1 MTPTARR
8 LKEERNALHFSRR
21 SSIPSSLDTLQR
33 LTPRGLRHSALVSW
47 VSWLASFLV
56 MLLVFPVML
65 TRMGAQDFGLWAALT
80 VPTNL
85 GALFGLGIAPAVVS
99 VLGRSL
105 GEARGSVDG
114 PEASKH
120 LSAAGSCA
128 RAGLVLAL
136 ATGCVTF
143 LVCFAVAGPIVDLI
157 HVPAAERTSA
167 VFLFRASGL
176 CLGGMLVGGGIAAV
190 LDAVGRVDLDAAAI
204 GVVTVVNALLLL
216 AAVMI
221 RPDFHTL
228 ALVSLATAVTN
239 VAAPAV
245 CLLTSGSSVILRWG
259 VLNWAAFKRLG
270 GLAASLGS
278 VDGIGAILDPTVK
291 LVVGALGGGVPI
303 AVYALASRAVSVLS
317 GTFTSLLAP
326 LMPYYA
332 RTLTEHG
339 SDHVTERVTSN
350 SRLLTAVAFPTI
362 ALFAV
367 ASDALMRLWLGDSLP
382 PGAVESLEILAIGT
396 LLSMWFRAP
405 WSALV
410 AAGRGTRL
418 LVVQAA
424 SFAGAVVV
432 LALAALHVVPLT
444 VAAAT
449 AVCSFTLVGSALT
462 LVQYR
467 RTFGRVAARDLL
479 RSVRRGALLAA
490 VATPLVLV
498 VRLIGGSPAQQTA
511 VTVAAWLAVL
521 VYLSRSEP
529 ELHAVVAPPRR

>member
-8 LKEERNALHFSRR
+8 LKEERNAVHLSRR

-80 VPTNL
+80 IPTNL

-105 GEARGSVDG
+105 GEARGSVDE

-136 ATGCVTF
+136 ATGCATF

-167 VFLFRASGL
+167 VFLFRASGF
-176 CLGGMLVGGGIAAV
+176 CLGGMLVGVGIAAV

-239 VAAPAV
+239 VAAPAA
-245 CLLTSGSSVILRWG
+245 CLLSSGSSVILRWG
-259 VLNWAAFKRLG
+259 VLDWAAFKRLG

-317 GTFTSLLAP
+317 GTFTSLLVP

-362 ALFAV
+362 ALFAA

-396 LLSMWFRAP
+396 LLSIWFRPA
-405 WSALV
+405 WGAMV
-410 AAGRGTRL
+410 AAGRGRRL
-418 LVVQAA
+418 LVVQAVG
-424 SFAGAVVV
+424 SAGTVVA
-432 LALAALHVVPLT
+432 LALAALHALPLT
-444 VAAAT
+444 IAAAT
-449 AVCSFTLVGSALT
+449 AVCSFTVAGGAVT
-462 LVQYR
+462 FVQYG

-479 RSVRRGALLAA
+479 RSAQPGAVLAIA
-490 VATPLVLV
+490 ATPIVLA
-498 VRLIGGSPAQQTA
+498 VRVAGGSPALQTA
-511 VTVAAWLAVL
+511 VA
-521 VYLSRSEP
+521 
-529 ELHAVVAPPRR
+529 AVVWLGVLAHLFRKEPGLRSVVARRHR